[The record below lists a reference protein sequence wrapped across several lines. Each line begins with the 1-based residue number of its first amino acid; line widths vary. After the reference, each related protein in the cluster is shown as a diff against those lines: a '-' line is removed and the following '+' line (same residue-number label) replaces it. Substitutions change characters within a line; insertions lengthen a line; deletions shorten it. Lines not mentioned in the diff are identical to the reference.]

1 MSDLQKVKELRRA
14 TGAGFKDC
22 NNALKEANGDV
33 EKSLEILR
41 IKGITKASKKMSR
54 VANEGL
60 VSITENEIESEKI
73 DVFSLQTKDKTDSI
87 KVDETLNSKEIKII
101 GLYDPEDFGLKIDM
115 WSNSNGDQL
124 KYLFSNLAKI
134 NLSRDASEL
143 MNIVLLTNAYYPK
156 KNISEKDFLKIK
168 SDWLIK
174 HNNLELIEE
183 YLIKNDILNLHP
195 KLSKYLVD
203 KYLSESKLDK
213 ACKIFLNNSEPI
225 KNNYL
230 SKFNIYCLINNGKKD
245 EAQLIFDLKKELG
258 FNDQYFENKLNYLFG
273 YTNKIDK
280 AVSEKSILEFHLAHK
295 TNPEFFFEPKE
306 NTNPLIWK
314 YLAASNL
321 LYQTNEID
329 LDELEKIELIEY
341 ATHNKNYL
349 EDDLFQI
356 YKRFQ
361 FTIDQFLNVKTVFKS
376 LTNIESR
383 ALLYQSVLLE
393 SDINKKIELMK
404 LLKEAFIKDKIGNA
418 FEEKLKDLLQDI
430 ELDQISSKH
439 TSFYLE
445 NINTDE
451 KKQTK
456 IKYND
461 DLLHQSKLI
470 KYFIGEYNQTK
481 IEKDLNNFLKKIKK
495 DKKYSISK
503 KDIILI
509 ESLKS
514 DGIKIDKKYDNLY
527 KILDSEMPT
536 DIQVMVNNNES
547 ASTIL
552 RIIEVIGQDELST
565 LDEDTLFFIISA
577 LNQLNIDS
585 IRNKILLKV
594 LPLKV

>member
-1 MSDLQKVKELRRA
+1 MKILKLLNKTYLSILIILIFSMANSFSENEPVDIWNIDKDQIQENSENNEL
-14 TGAGFKDC
+14 
-22 NNALKEANGDV
+22 
-33 EKSLEILR
+33 I
-41 IKGITKASKKMSR
+41 
-54 VANEGL
+54 
-60 VSITENEIESEKI
+60 SITESEIETERI
-73 DVFSLQTKDKTDSI
+73 DIFNMQIKDSSSSI
-87 KVDETLNSKEIKII
+87 KFDETLNSKEIKII

-115 WSNSNGDQL
+115 WSKSNGDQL
-124 KYLFSNLAKI
+124 KYLFSNLSKI
-134 NLSRDASEL
+134 NLSQDASEI
-143 MNIVLLTNAYYPK
+143 MNIILLTNAYYPN

-168 SDWLIK
+168 SDWLMK
-174 HNNLELIEE
+174 YNNLELIEE

-195 KLSKYLVD
+195 KLTKYLVD
-203 KYLSESKLDK
+203 NYLSVSKLDK
-213 ACKIFLNNSEPI
+213 ACKIFLSNSEPI
-225 KNNYL
+225 ENNYL
-230 SKFNIYCLINNGKKD
+230 SKFNIYCLIKNGKK
-245 EAQLIFDLKKELG
+245 EQAQLIFDLKKELG
-258 FNDQYFENKLNYLFG
+258 FNEKYFENKLNYLFG
-273 YTNKIDK
+273 YTNEIDK
-280 AVSEKSILEFHLAHK
+280 TISENNILEFHLAHK
-295 TNPEFFFEPKE
+295 TNPEFSFEPKE

-314 YLAASNL
+314 YLATSNL

-349 EDDLFQI
+349 ENDLFQI

-361 FTIDQFLNVKTVFKS
+361 FNIDQFLNVKTVFKS
-376 LTNIESR
+376 LKNIESR

-404 LLKEAFIKDKIGNA
+404 LLKEAFIKDKIGAA
-418 FEEKLKDLLQDI
+418 FEDKLSELLEDI
-430 ELDQISSKH
+430 ELDQISSMH

-445 NINTDE
+445 NINIDK

-470 KYFIGEYNQTK
+470 KYFNGDYNRTK

-495 DKKYSISK
+495 NKNYSLSK

-514 DGIKIDKKYDNLY
+514 DGIKIDKKYNNLY
-527 KILDSEMPT
+527 EILDSEMPT
-536 DIQVMVNNNES
+536 DIQVMINNNEP

-552 RIIEVIGQDELST
+552 RIIEVIGQDDLNA

-577 LNQLNIDS
+577 LNQLNIDP

>member
-1 MSDLQKVKELRRA
+1 MKILKLLNKTYLSILIILIFSMANSFSENEPVDIWNIDKDQIQENSENNEL
-14 TGAGFKDC
+14 
-22 NNALKEANGDV
+22 
-33 EKSLEILR
+33 I
-41 IKGITKASKKMSR
+41 
-54 VANEGL
+54 
-60 VSITENEIESEKI
+60 SITESEIETERI
-73 DVFSLQTKDKTDSI
+73 DIFNMQIKDSSSSI
-87 KVDETLNSKEIKII
+87 KFDETLNSKEIKII

-115 WSNSNGDQL
+115 WSKSNGDQL
-124 KYLFSNLAKI
+124 KYLFSNLSKI
-134 NLSRDASEL
+134 NLSQDASEI
-143 MNIVLLTNAYYPK
+143 MNIILLTNAYYPN

-168 SDWLIK
+168 SDWLMK
-174 HNNLELIEE
+174 YNNLELIEE

-195 KLSKYLVD
+195 KLTKYLVD
-203 KYLSESKLDK
+203 NYLSVSKLDK
-213 ACKIFLNNSEPI
+213 ACKIFLSNSEPI
-225 KNNYL
+225 ENNYL
-230 SKFNIYCLINNGKKD
+230 SKFNIYCLIKNGKK
-245 EAQLIFDLKKELG
+245 EQAQLIFDLKKELG
-258 FNDQYFENKLNYLFG
+258 FNEKYFENKLNYLFG
-273 YTNKIDK
+273 YTNEIDK
-280 AVSEKSILEFHLAHK
+280 TISENNILEFHLAHK
-295 TNPEFFFEPKE
+295 TNPEFSFEPKE

-314 YLAASNL
+314 YLATSNL

-349 EDDLFQI
+349 ENDLFQI

-361 FTIDQFLNVKTVFKS
+361 FNIDQFLNVKTVFKS
-376 LTNIESR
+376 LKNIESR

-404 LLKEAFIKDKIGNA
+404 LLKEAFIKDKIGAA
-418 FEEKLKDLLQDI
+418 FEDKLSELLEDI
-430 ELDQISSKH
+430 ELDQISSMH

-445 NINTDE
+445 NINIDK

-470 KYFIGEYNQTK
+470 KYFNGDYNPTK

-495 DKKYSISK
+495 NKNYSLSK

-514 DGIKIDKKYDNLY
+514 DGIKIDKKYNNLY
-527 KILDSEMPT
+527 EILDSEMPT
-536 DIQVMVNNNES
+536 DIQVMINNNEP

-552 RIIEVIGQDELST
+552 RIIEVIGQDDLNA

-577 LNQLNIDS
+577 LNQLNIDP

>member
-1 MSDLQKVKELRRA
+1 MKILKLLNKTFLSILIIFSFSIANSFSENEPVDIWNIDKEQIQENSENKELIS
-14 TGAGFKDC
+14 T
-22 NNALKEANGDV
+22 
-33 EKSLEILR
+33 
-41 IKGITKASKKMSR
+41 T
-54 VANEGL
+54 EGEL
-60 VSITENEIESEKI
+60 GTEKI
-73 DVFSLQTKDKTDSI
+73 DVFDMQTQKKTDSI

-124 KYLFSNLAKI
+124 KYLFNNLAKI
-134 NLSRDASEL
+134 NLSSDASEL

-203 KYLSESKLDK
+203 KYLSESKLDQ

-225 KNNYL
+225 KNDYL

-273 YTNKIDK
+273 YTNEIDK
-280 AVSEKSILEFHLAHK
+280 VVSEKSILEFHLAHK

-329 LDELEKIELIEY
+329 LNELEKIELIEY

-393 SDINKKIELMK
+393 SDINRKIELMK
-404 LLKEAFIKDKIGNA
+404 LLKEVFIKDKIGNA
-418 FEEKLKDLLQDI
+418 FEKKLKDLLQDI

-514 DGIKIDKKYDNLY
+514 DGIKVDKKYDNLY

>member
-1 MSDLQKVKELRRA
+1 MKILKLLNKTYLSILIIFSFSIVNSFSENEPVDIWNIDKEQIQENSENKEL
-14 TGAGFKDC
+14 
-22 NNALKEANGDV
+22 
-33 EKSLEILR
+33 I
-41 IKGITKASKKMSR
+41 
-54 VANEGL
+54 
-60 VSITENEIESEKI
+60 SITENELETEKI
-73 DVFSLQTKDKTDSI
+73 DVFNMQTKDRSDSI

-124 KYLFSNLAKI
+124 KYLFNNLAKI

-203 KYLSESKLDK
+203 KYLSESKLDQ

-273 YTNKIDK
+273 YTNEIDK
-280 AVSEKSILEFHLAHK
+280 AISEKSILEFHLAHK